1 MTNKHEG
8 RIRPNRRRENLEP
21 EDIEDDE
28 PVGISATCL
37 FWATSISLVL
47 WLMIWAVV
55 IVIARYI

>member
-1 MTNKHEG
+1 MRDNQRVED
-8 RIRPNRRRENLEP
+8 IEP
-21 EDIEDDE
+21 QDIEDDE

-37 FWATSISLVL
+37 FWATAVSLVL